1 VVEAGVGEFVE
12 PLRGLFV
19 RPSRSTASSLGSK
32 EPRIVAFE
40 QYGRG
45 LEGLAQ
51 RKPAG
56 APEGRATPLFSPH
69 PNSSWASRRGAASL
83 LVPVAAGPPS
93 SLEPIIRLEV
103 MIDARIDKALARL
116 VGLQEYE
123 RVRATYSPPL
133 IAV

>member
-1 VVEAGVGEFVE
+1 M
-12 PLRGLFV
+12 LIRGLFV

-45 LEGLAQ
+45 LEGPRAAQ
-51 RKPAG
+51 HISSPLVRPRAG
-56 APEGRATPLFSPH
+56 RPLCSPRTPTHPGPRAAALRAFWCRSP
-69 PNSSWASRRGAASL
+69 P
-83 LVPVAAGPPS
+83 GPPS
-93 SLEPIIRLEV
+93 SLEPIIRLEA

-116 VGLQEYE
+116 VSLQEYE

-133 IAV
+133 IPV